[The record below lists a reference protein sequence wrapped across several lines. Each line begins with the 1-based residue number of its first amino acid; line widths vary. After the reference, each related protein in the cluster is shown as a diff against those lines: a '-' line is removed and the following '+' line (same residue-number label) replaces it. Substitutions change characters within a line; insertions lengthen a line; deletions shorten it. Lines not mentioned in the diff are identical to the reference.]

1 MQKLPFKTSP
11 LVIIAAVS
19 VIISSLIGIAAIAG
33 HIPSVSS
40 KINEADAARAELQS
54 GKPFVSSVVPL
65 DAKSAPTQHL
75 VEAVKACPNC
85 GVIES
90 ITANQEKGD
99 AYAVHEVEKNVNK
112 KITYQVKVRMNNGT
126 YRVVSQQDQPVFRV
140 GEKVKIVNGTVVQ
153 FEKVRMMDKNLI
165 FGLMLAT
172 LTSQVF

>member
-1 MQKLPFKTSP
+1 MQKLPFKTSL
-11 LVIIAAVS
+11 LVIITAVS
-19 VIISSLIGIAAIAG
+19 VIIFSLIGIAAITS
-33 HIPSVSS
+33 HIPGVSS
-40 KINEADAARAELQS
+40 EIDEADAAVEPQS

-65 DAKSAPTQHL
+65 DAKSEPTRYL
-75 VEAVKACPNC
+75 VEAAKACPNC

-99 AYAVHEVEKNVNK
+99 AYAGHKVEKNVNK
-112 KITYQVKVRMNNGT
+112 KVTYQVKVRMDNGT

-153 FEKVRMMDKNLI
+153 FEKTMMMDKNLI

-172 LTSQVF
+172 LTSRVF